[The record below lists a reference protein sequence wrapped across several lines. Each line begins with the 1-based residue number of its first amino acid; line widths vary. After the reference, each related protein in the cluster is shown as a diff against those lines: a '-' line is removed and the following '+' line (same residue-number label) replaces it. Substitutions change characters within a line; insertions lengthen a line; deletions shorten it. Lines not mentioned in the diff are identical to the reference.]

1 MVKTNSET
9 NANQQAIKKFS
20 DFLEA
25 KRLRKTPEREAVL
38 ECITA
43 INKHFTV
50 EELNELMEKQ
60 NYRLSRATLYNTI
73 DLLLECNILRKNL
86 FDGMKPQYEMFSDI
100 PHSHLVCTSCGK
112 VKELR
117 DNNVSA
123 FMNARKYTA
132 FTRSYYTITVYGTC
146 STCMR
151 RRKRQA
157 SISKR

>member
-25 KRLRKTPEREAVL
+25 KRLRMTPEREAVL

-86 FDGMKPQYEMFSDI
+86 FDGMKPQY
-100 PHSHLVCTSCGK
+100 TSCGK